1 MKRILGVDPGS
12 RITGYGVIDTD
23 GRNVT
28 YIASG
33 CIKISAT
40 DIPSRLKT
48 IFEGFQDI
56 VRAYSPDEMAIEKV
70 FMHRNADSALKLG
83 QARGAAIT
91 AIVTNDISVS
101 EYTPNEIKQAVVGR
115 GHADKSQVQHMIRM
129 LLNLNA
135 MPQVDAS
142 DALAVAYCHGAVQ
155 NTLSNIKSAR
165 GVRGGRYL
173 S

>member
-1 MKRILGVDPGS
+1 MKRILGIDPGS

-23 GRNVT
+23 GRTFT
-28 YIASG
+28 YVASG

-48 IFEGFQDI
+48 IFESVQEI
-56 VRAYSPDEMAIEKV
+56 VTAYSPEEMAIERV

-91 AIVTNDISVS
+91 AVVTKDISVS
-101 EYTPNEIKQAVVGR
+101 EYSPNEIKQAVVGR
-115 GHADKSQVQHMIRM
+115 GHADKAQVQHMVKI
-129 LLNLNA
+129 LFNLNA

-142 DALAVAYCHGAVQ
+142 DALAIAYCHGAVQ
-155 NTLSNIKSAR
+155 NTVTNIKTAQR
-165 GVRGGRYL
+165 VRGGRYI